1 MRLELP
7 ERPFGGTRVEVQ
19 VATGTTGTAAQPS
32 NERSIRDWVL
42 RILLW
47 ALVVG
52 PLFFS
57 LFTDFVACPSA
68 RMFNQPCPGCGLTR
82 ATMAALHGHLG
93 EAFHMHPLFFLA
105 APFNALALIYGSWLL
120 LAPKRFQPSN
130 EKLFS
135 AGKRIGQA
143 YIVISILLTVLWVAR
158 FFGAFGGPVPVG
170 AKAAQEWHQSGEAL

>member
-1 MRLELP
+1 M
-7 ERPFGGTRVEVQ
+7 Q
-19 VATGTTGTAAQPS
+19 AATGTTGTPAPAS
-32 NERSIRDWVL
+32 SERSYKDWAL
-42 RILLW
+42 RIVLW

-93 EAFHMHPLFFLA
+93 EAFHLHPLFFLA
-105 APFNALALIYGSWLL
+105 APFHAFALVYGSWLL
-120 LAPKRFQPSN
+120 LAPKRLQPSN
-130 EKLFS
+130 DALFAS
-135 AGKRIGQA
+135 GKRIGQL
-143 YIVISILLTVLWVAR
+143 YIVISVLLVVLWVAR

-170 AKAAQEWHQSGEAL
+170 AKAAQEWHQSGQAL